1 MIKKFFTVVTILLFA
16 LMVLPLIRQMVP
28 FQELAPVAAE
38 YAENGP
44 DELGAANL
52 VTSVI
57 VTYRGLDTLGEVT
70 VLFIAT
76 AGVGFLLRREE
87 DDKVP
92 SNSESGQAIGRI
104 ANQAGSKPTG
114 GVEGKP
120 EGRVSTGPPV
130 HSPRQASELLC
141 SGSMLL
147 FPLLM
152 LFGVYIF
159 LHGHLTP
166 GGGFQGGVVIASS
179 FLLLML
185 ARVSFHLNHFVISFV
200 ESISGFSYVVIGV
213 LGIFLAAGF
222 LDNRILPLGQFG
234 SLLSAGAIPLIYSL
248 VGLKVG
254 TELTNVIDTMK
265 IKTVHPYESTS
276 DHCKREG
283 EE

>member
-1 MIKKFFTVVTILLFA
+1 MIKKFFTIVTILLFA
-16 LMVLPLIRQMVP
+16 LMVLPLVRQIVP
-28 FQELAPVAAE
+28 FTELAPVAAS

-76 AGVGFLLRREE
+76 AGVGFLLRRDEE
-87 DDKVP
+87 DEAEHTAAETTGSAGTAVSAESAQRQVP
-92 SNSESGQAIGRI
+92 Q
-104 ANQAGSKPTG
+104 TH
-114 GVEGKP
+114 P
-120 EGRVSTGPPV
+120 E
-130 HSPRQASELLC
+130 PRKASELLC

-166 GGGFQGGVVIASS
+166 GGGFQGGVVIASA

-200 ESISGFSYVVIGV
+200 ESISGLAYVVIGV

-222 LDNRILPLGQFG
+222 LDNRILPLGEFG
-234 SLLSAGAIPLIYSL
+234 TLLSAGAIPVIYSM

-265 IKTVHPYESTS
+265 MKPAHPDESAS
-276 DHCKREG
+276 DHCTRE
-283 EE
+283 EEV

>member
-1 MIKKFFTVVTILLFA
+1 MIRKFFTIVTILLFA

-28 FQELAPVAAE
+28 FQELAPVAAA

-76 AGVGFLLRREE
+76 AGVGFLLRRDEE
-87 DDKVP
+87 DETDKAAEV
-92 SNSESGQAIGRI
+92 
-104 ANQAGSKPTG
+104 PTG
-114 GVEGKP
+114 SAGTASSAELAQA
-120 EGRVSTGPPV
+120 
-130 HSPRQASELLC
+130 PRKASELLC

-166 GGGFQGGVVIASS
+166 GGGFQGGVVIASA

-185 ARVSFHLNHFVISFV
+185 ARVSFHLNHFVISLV
-200 ESISGFSYVVIGV
+200 ESISGFAYVVIGV

-222 LDNRILPLGQFG
+222 LDNRIQHRRNRR
-234 SLLSAGAIPLIYSL
+234 LIRP
-248 VGLKVG
+248 
-254 TELTNVIDTMK
+254 T
-265 IKTVHPYESTS
+265 
-276 DHCKREG
+276 R
-283 EE
+283 

>member
-1 MIKKFFTVVTILLFA
+1 MIKKFFTIVTILLFA
-16 LMVLPLIRQMVP
+16 LMVLPLIRQIVP
-28 FQELAPVAAE
+28 FTELAPVAAS

-76 AGVGFLLRREE
+76 AGVGFLLRRDEE
-87 DDKVP
+87 DETDKAA
-92 SNSESGQAIGRI
+92 EE
-104 ANQAGSKPTG
+104 PTG
-114 GVEGKP
+114 SDGSLDEAGTAP
-120 EGRVSTGPPV
+120 SAESA
-130 HSPRQASELLC
+130 HSPRKASELLC

-166 GGGFQGGVVIASS
+166 GGGFQGGVVIASA

-200 ESISGFSYVVIGV
+200 ESISGFAYVVIGV

-222 LDNRILPLGQFG
+222 LDNRILPLGEFG

-254 TELTNVIDTMK
+254 TELTNVIDSMK
-265 IKTVHPYESTS
+265 MKPAHPDESAS
-276 DHCKREG
+276 DHCPRE
-283 EE
+283 EEV

>member
-1 MIKKFFTVVTILLFA
+1 MIRKFFTIVTILLFA

-28 FQELAPVAAE
+28 FQELAPVAAA

-76 AGVGFLLRREE
+76 AGVGFLLRRDEE
-87 DDKVP
+87 DTP
-92 SNSESGQAIGRI
+92 ESAH
-104 ANQAGSKPTG
+104 A
-114 GVEGKP
+114 
-120 EGRVSTGPPV
+120 
-130 HSPRQASELLC
+130 PRKASELLC

-152 LFGVYIF
+152 LFGLYIF

-166 GGGFQGGVVIASS
+166 GGGFQGGVVIASA

-200 ESISGFSYVVIGV
+200 ESISGFTYVVIGV
-213 LGIFLAAGF
+213 LGIFLGAGF
-222 LDNRILPLGQFG
+222 LDNRILPLGEFG

-265 IKTVHPYESTS
+265 MKPAHTDESAS
-276 DHCKREG
+276 DHCPRE
-283 EE
+283 EEV

>member
-1 MIKKFFTVVTILLFA
+1 MIKKFFTLVTILLFA

-28 FQELAPVAAE
+28 FQELAPVAAA
-38 YAENGP
+38 YAEHGP

-76 AGVGFLLRREE
+76 AGVGFLLRRDEE
-87 DDKVP
+87 DAA
-92 SNSESGQAIGRI
+92 ESA
-104 ANQAGSKPTG
+104 
-114 GVEGKP
+114 
-120 EGRVSTGPPV
+120 
-130 HSPRQASELLC
+130 HSPRKASELLC

-166 GGGFQGGVVIASS
+166 GGGFQGGVVIASA

-185 ARVSFHLNHFVISFV
+185 ARVSFHLNHSVISFV
-200 ESISGFSYVVIGV
+200 ESISGFAYVVIGV

-222 LDNRILPLGQFG
+222 LDNRILPLGEFG

-265 IKTVHPYESTS
+265 MKSAHPDESTS
-276 DHCKREG
+276 DHCPRE
-283 EE
+283 EEV

>member
-1 MIKKFFTVVTILLFA
+1 MIKKFFTIVTILLFA
-16 LMVLPLIRQMVP
+16 LMVLPLIRQVVP
-28 FQELAPVAAE
+28 FQELAPVAAA

-52 VTSVI
+52 VTAVI

-76 AGVGFLLRREE
+76 AGVGFLLRRDEE
-87 DDKVP
+87 DAA
-92 SNSESGQAIGRI
+92 ES
-104 ANQAGSKPTG
+104 
-114 GVEGKP
+114 
-120 EGRVSTGPPV
+120 V
-130 HSPRQASELLC
+130 HSPRKASELLC

-166 GGGFQGGVVIASS
+166 GGGFQGGVVIASA

-185 ARVSFHLNHFVISFV
+185 ARVSFHLNHYIVSLV
-200 ESISGFSYVVIGV
+200 ESISGFAYVVIGV

-222 LDNRILPLGQFG
+222 LDNRILPLGEFG

-254 TELTNVIDTMK
+254 TELTNVIDTLKMK
-265 IKTVHPYESTS
+265 PSHPDESAS
-276 DHCKREG
+276 DHCPRE
-283 EE
+283 EEV

>member
-1 MIKKFFTVVTILLFA
+1 MIKKFFTLVTILLFA
-16 LMVLPLIRQMVP
+16 LMILPLLRQMVP
-28 FQELAPVAAE
+28 FQELAPVAAA

-76 AGVGFLLRREE
+76 AGVGFLLRRDEE
-87 DDKVP
+87 EAGTDTT
-92 SNSESGQAIGRI
+92 NS
-104 ANQAGSKPTG
+104 PTG
-114 GVEGKP
+114 H
-120 EGRVSTGPPV
+120 T
-130 HSPRQASELLC
+130 HSPRQASELLS

-166 GGGFQGGVVIASS
+166 GGGFQGGVVIASAV
-179 FLLLML
+179 LLLML

-200 ESISGFSYVVIGV
+200 ESISGFAYVVIGV

-265 IKTVHPYESTS
+265 MKS
-276 DHCKREG
+276 DHSKP
-283 EE
+283 EEEA